1 YISYVVKNCPIPWFA
16 IGGIDMQN
24 CDAVLSAGAERVSVV
39 RAIMQAEQPTLV
51 TQYFLSQLSRYQTLR
66 YHHILPE
73 KV

>member
-1 YISYVVKNCPIPWFA
+1 
-16 IGGIDMQN
+16 MQN